1 METNTEWE
9 KIFGNHMFR
18 IYRGHLQLN
27 NKRQM
32 SSNFEQEFETVEMTI
47 LYIRLQ
53 VDNNAIKISPH
64 G

>member
-32 SSNFEQEFETVEMTI
+32 SSYFEQEFETLF